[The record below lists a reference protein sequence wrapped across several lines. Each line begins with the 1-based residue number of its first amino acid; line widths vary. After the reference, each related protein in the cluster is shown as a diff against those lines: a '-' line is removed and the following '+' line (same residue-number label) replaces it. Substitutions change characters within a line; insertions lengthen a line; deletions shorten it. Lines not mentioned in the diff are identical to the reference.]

1 MAFSLM
7 IRSIAR
13 SLIACFVLCTPTLAA
28 THVSI
33 APIPAPMRST
43 YFTVTI
49 DGHTTPV
56 VHAVS
61 NYYLLSFDYDGPATI
76 SVRASDPHYWD
87 HGVEIQPMRY
97 GIRPQRRGAVITF
110 RIPGPQNGPVKL
122 VIARPGDHFA
132 DSQMLF
138 LFGNPPDESH
148 VTAATPGI
156 RYYGPGVH
164 HENIDAHSGDRIY
177 LAPGAVVFGALNLWQ
192 VHDVRVF
199 GRGIL
204 DYDGPQNPHD
214 DTGWIHRP
222 NWHCIVMDHA
232 RNIEIDGIT
241 CIVHSRTWQIQM
253 TDSRH
258 IGFYNVNVIGGN
270 PNNANQDGMDF
281 LATRDATVRD
291 CFIRASD
298 DDFALIGNWDGY
310 TTEAMRKPGGL
321 VSNIDIENDVLSTS
335 ISNTIRVGWPQKTF
349 QSANITFRNLDVVHT
364 GSGACMV
371 PFAFFEMWTDPFG
384 VETHSNY
391 RISDIRLEDYYSLF
405 QIRQPHSSVHG
416 ITFSNITAMDGPGMV
431 PSVLAGPDVHGI
443 ALRGVRTE
451 GAVAAANSQ
460 IPLDV
465 DGGTPEPTFD
475 PGAIDASFSYSPAL
489 IKPQQ
494 PVTFRVDA
502 PAPGWQYHWL
512 FGDGAS
518 AQGAT
523 VRHAFPD
530 TEGTL
535 LDGSGRFRV
544 LLRASSPGRS
554 DIWSS
559 KSVVVASRA
568 LPATPAPPSLYG
580 GLARTQT
587 GKETIWSG
595 FLSVTGTAG
604 YTFTLLTSREAT
616 LQIDDLPPAHS
627 PEPRPQ
633 VCGSPGNAVQAT
645 RVSANLRAGLHRI
658 RITLAPGVE
667 NEPSPDG
674 QPVLYGESSIAPLA
688 PISAVAPL
696 THTAPASASSS
707 SSVNTTR

>member
-1 MAFSLM
+1 MMRFLFRLVALVTL
-7 IRSIAR
+7 AG
-13 SLIACFVLCTPTLAA
+13 SLISALAA
-28 THVSI
+28 TYVTI
-33 APIPAPMRST
+33 APIPAPVRSSD
-43 YFTVTI
+43 FTVTI
-49 DGHTTPV
+49 NGHATPV

-61 NYYLLSFDYDGPATI
+61 QYYFLSFDYDGPATV
-76 SVRASDPHYWD
+76 SVRAFDPYYWD
-87 HGVEIQPMRY
+87 RGVEVQPMRY
-97 GIRPQRRGAVITF
+97 GIRPVRSGAVITF

-148 VTAATPGI
+148 ITAATPGI

-199 GRGIL
+199 GRGVI
-204 DYDGPQNPHD
+204 DYNGPQTTTD

-270 PNNANQDGMDF
+270 PSNANQDGMDF
-281 LATRDATVRD
+281 LATSDATVRD
-291 CFIRASD
+291 SFLRASD
-298 DDFALIGNWDGY
+298 DNFALIGNWDGY
-310 TTEAMRKPGGL
+310 TQEAMRAPGGL

-335 ISNTIRVGWPQKTF
+335 ISNTIRVGWPEKTF

-405 QIRQPHSSVHG
+405 QIRQPQSSVHG

-431 PSVLAGPDVHGI
+431 PSVLAGPDVHDV
-443 ALRGVRTE
+443 ALRGVRTQ
-451 GAVAAANSQ
+451 GTVATTDAQ

-465 DGGTPEPTFD
+465 QSGAAEPGYE
-475 PGAIDASFSYSPAL
+475 PGLIDASFSYMPAL
-489 IKPQQ
+489 LRPRQT
-494 PVTFRVDA
+494 VTFSVDK
-502 PAPGWQYHWL
+502 PAPGWQYQWL
-512 FGDGAS
+512 FGDGTVAT
-518 AQGAT
+518 GAT

-544 LLRASSPGRS
+544 LLRASSPGHS
-554 DIWSS
+554 DVWTSR
-559 KSVVVASRA
+559 SVVVAQTAITANAPASA
-568 LPATPAPPSLYG
+568 LSPGLIGSETG
-580 GLARTQT
+580 GQGTVWQ
-587 GKETIWSG
+587 G
-595 FLSVTGTAG
+595 FLRIPVDGG

-616 LQIDDLPPAHS
+616 LQIDDLRPSHS
-627 PEPRPQ
+627 PEPRAQ

-645 RVSANLRAGLHRI
+645 TLSAALRAGWHRI
-658 RITLAPGVE
+658 RIDSGEGAE

-674 QPVLYGESSIAPLA
+674 QPVLYWQGPQTPLA
-688 PISAVAPL
+688 PI
-696 THTAPASASSS
+696 PADALAH
-707 SSVNTTR
+707 

>member
-1 MAFSLM
+1 MTRILFCMLVCFSL
-7 IRSIAR
+7 SGFPA
-13 SLIACFVLCTPTLAA
+13 LAA
-28 THVSI
+28 AHVSI
-33 APIPAPMRST
+33 APIPAPIRSSD
-43 YFTVTI
+43 FTITI
-49 DGHTTPV
+49 NGRTTPV

-61 NYYLLSFDYDGPATI
+61 GYYFLSFDYDGPATI
-76 SVRASDPHYWD
+76 SVRAPNPHYWD
-87 HGVEIQPMRY
+87 RGVEVQPMRY
-97 GIRPQRRGAVITF
+97 GIRPQRRGAVIAF

-148 VTAATPGI
+148 ITAATPGI

-204 DYDGPQNPHD
+204 DYDGPQNPGD

-232 RNIEIDGIT
+232 RHIEIDGIT

-253 TDSRH
+253 TDSSH

-270 PNNANQDGMDF
+270 PSNANQDGMDF

-291 CFIRASD
+291 SFIRASD

-310 TTEAMRKPGGL
+310 TTEAMRRPGGL
-321 VSNIDIENDVLSTS
+321 VSNIDIEDDVLSTS
-335 ISNTIRVGWPQKTF
+335 ISNTIRAGWPQKTF
-349 QSANITFRNLDVVHT
+349 QSANVTFRNLDVLHT

-391 RISDIRLEDYYSLF
+391 RISDIRLENYYSLF

-416 ITFSNITAMDGPGMV
+416 ITFSNVTAMDGPGMV
-431 PSVLAGPDVHGI
+431 PSVLSGPDIHGV
-443 ALRGVRTE
+443 LLEGVRTL
-451 GAVAAANSQ
+451 GSHALQDSQ

-465 DGGTPEPTFD
+465 EAGTVQPEFRGGS
-475 PGAIDASFSYSPAL
+475 GDASWEYWPSLVHPHES
-489 IKPQQ
+489 
-494 PVTFRVDA
+494 VTFHVVR
-502 PAPGWQYHWL
+502 PAPGWRYHWL

-518 AQGAT
+518 ASGAT
-523 VRHAFPD
+523 VRHVFPD

-544 LLRASSPGRS
+544 LLRGWARGHS
-554 DIWSS
+554 DVWSS
-559 KSVVVASRA
+559 ESVVVERRA
-568 LPATPAPPSLYG
+568 LPASPTPPSLYG
-580 GLARTQT
+580 GLARTQN
-587 GKETIWSG
+587 GEETIWSG
-595 FLSVTGTAG
+595 FLSVSGTAG
-604 YTFTLLTSREAT
+604 YTFTLLTSRVAT
-616 LQIDDLPPAHS
+616 IQIDDLPPVHS

-645 RVSANLRAGLHRI
+645 RVSASLRAGLHRI
-658 RITLAPGVE
+658 RITLAPGIE

-688 PISAVAPL
+688 ELPIVATLMHEAP
-696 THTAPASASSS
+696 APASSSART
-707 SSVNTTR
+707 NP

>member
-1 MAFSLM
+1 MMRFLLRLTAL
-7 IRSIAR
+7 AA
-13 SLIACFVLCTPTLAA
+13 LIGSCPFALAA

-33 APIPAPMRST
+33 APIPAPVRSSF
-43 YFTVTI
+43 FTVTI
-49 DGHTTPV
+49 NGHATPV

-61 NYYLLSFDYDGPATI
+61 QYYFLSFDYDGPATI
-76 SVRASDPHYWD
+76 SVRASDRHYWD
-87 HGVEIQPMRY
+87 RGVEVQPMRY
-97 GIRPQRRGAVITF
+97 GIRPLRRGAVITF

-164 HENIDAHSGDRIY
+164 HESIDAHSGDRIY
-177 LAPGAVVFGALNLWQ
+177 LAPGAVVLGALNLWQ

-199 GRGIL
+199 GRGMI
-204 DYDGPQNPHD
+204 DYNGPQTPTD

-232 RNIEIDGIT
+232 SNIEIDGIT

-270 PNNANQDGMDF
+270 PSNANQDGMDF

-291 CFIRASD
+291 SFIRASD
-298 DDFALIGNWDGY
+298 DNFALIGNWDGY
-310 TTEAMRKPGGL
+310 TQEAMRAPGGL

-335 ISNTIRVGWPQKTF
+335 ISNTIRVGWPEKTF

-384 VETHSNY
+384 VETHTNY

-416 ITFSNITAMDGPGMV
+416 ITFSNIAAMDGPPMV
-431 PSVLAGPDVHGI
+431 PSVLAGPDVHGV
-443 ALRGVRTE
+443 ALRGVRMQGTI
-451 GAVAAANSQ
+451 ATTDAQ

-465 DGGTPEPTFD
+465 ESGTAETSYE
-475 PGAIDASFSYSPAL
+475 PGAVNVSFSYAPAL
-489 IKPQQ
+489 IQPHR
-494 PVTFRVDA
+494 PVTFRVDD
-502 PAPGWQYHWL
+502 PGPGWHYHWL
-512 FGDGAS
+512 FGDGATAS
-518 AQGAT
+518 GAS
-523 VRHAFPD
+523 VVHEFSD

-535 LDGSGRFRV
+535 LDSSGRFRV
-544 LLRASSPGRS
+544 LLRASSPGHS
-554 DIWSS
+554 DVWSS
-559 KSVVVASRA
+559 RSVVVAQRA
-568 LPATPAPPSLYG
+568 LRATASPAQIAP
-580 GLARTQT
+580 GLTSSSAAQGTVWQ
-587 GKETIWSG
+587 G
-595 FLSVTGTAG
+595 FLRVPLDGG
-604 YTFTLLTSREAT
+604 YTVTLLTSREAT
-616 LQIDDLPPAHS
+616 LQIDDLPPSHS
-627 PEPRPQ
+627 PELRAQ

-645 RVSANLRAGLHRI
+645 TLSAALRAGWHHVRI
-658 RITLAPGVE
+658 QLGPGVE
-667 NEPSPDG
+667 NESEPGGEPA
-674 QPVLYGESSIAPLA
+674 LYWQGPQMPLA
-688 PISAVAPL
+688 LI
-696 THTAPASASSS
+696 PADALAH
-707 SSVNTTR
+707 

>member
-1 MAFSLM
+1 M
-7 IRSIAR
+7 IRVVFRLLISAALSG
-13 SLIACFVLCTPTLAA
+13 SLALAA

-33 APIPAPMRST
+33 APIPPPLRSSH
-43 YFTVTI
+43 FIITI
-49 DGHTTPV
+49 NGHRTPV

-61 NYYLLSFDYDGPATI
+61 QYYFLSFDYDGPVTI
-76 SVRASDPHYWD
+76 SVRAPEPHYWD
-87 HGVEIQPMRY
+87 RGVEVQPMRY
-97 GIRPQRRGAVITF
+97 GIRPVRRGAVITF

-122 VIARPGDHFA
+122 VIARPGDHFV

-148 VTAATPGI
+148 ITAATPGI

-204 DYDGPQNPHD
+204 DYNGPQNPHD
-214 DTGWIHRP
+214 DTGWIHKP

-232 RNIEIDGIT
+232 HNIEIDGIT
-241 CIVHSRTWQIQM
+241 CIVHSRTWQVQM

-291 CFIRASD
+291 SFIRASD

-349 QSANITFRNLDVVHT
+349 QSANITFRNLDVLHT
-364 GSGACMV
+364 GYGACMV

-384 VETHSNY
+384 VETHANY

-405 QIRQPHSSVHG
+405 QIREPHSSAHG
-416 ITFSNITAMDGPGMV
+416 ITFSNIAAMDGPAMV
-431 PSVLAGPDVHGI
+431 PSVLGGPDIHGV

-451 GAVAAANSQ
+451 GAVATDDAQ
-460 IPLDV
+460 TPVDV
-465 DGGTPEPTFD
+465 ASDTAEPGYE
-475 PGAIDASFSYSPAL
+475 PGALTVAFSYAPGL
-489 IKPQQ
+489 IRPHEA
-494 PVTFRVDA
+494 VTFRVDA
-502 PAPGWQYHWL
+502 PAPGWQYEWL
-512 FGDGAS
+512 FGDGSSAS
-518 AQGAT
+518 GAT

-530 TEGTL
+530 AQGTL

-544 LLRASSPGRS
+544 VLRASSPGHS
-554 DIWSS
+554 DIWASG
-559 KSVVVASRA
+559 SVVVAQNV
-568 LPATPAPPSLYG
+568 LPAIADSAGSARGLVSSVAPG
-580 GLARTQT
+580 QGTVWQ
-587 GKETIWSG
+587 G
-595 FLSVTGTAG
+595 FLRIPADGG
-604 YTFTLLTSREAT
+604 YTITLLTSRAAK
-616 LQIDDLPPAHS
+616 LRIDDLPPVHS
-627 PEPRPQ
+627 PAARAQ
-633 VCGSPGNAVQAT
+633 VCGSPGDAVQPTDLSVA
-645 RVSANLRAGLHRI
+645 LHAGFHSI
-658 RITLAPGVE
+658 EIQLASGVE
-667 NEPSPDG
+667 NAPEPHGEPA
-674 QPVLYGESSIAPLA
+674 LYWEGPQTSLE
-688 PISAVAPL
+688 PI
-696 THTAPASASSS
+696 PANAFAH
-707 SSVNTTR
+707 